1 MMAFFA
7 RYDFLLLALLFCLPP
22 LLIAA
27 ARADLRPLMRRAALL
42 ALPFALTE
50 RFFYPD
56 YWSPTFLFDLIH
68 HIGFGIEDLLFV
80 AAFGAFSATAYPA
93 LARRQIVAAGPPRP
107 RLAAALIAGSI
118 ATALL
123 LHAVGLSMYGATI
136 TAELVTLA
144 AMLRLRRDL
153 TVPALVGGLFVTAI
167 YALIGL
173 VYAAMLPGI
182 FDRVWHTEALF
193 DRSVAGIPLEELLY
207 GLVSGALATA
217 ALPAVTGQRYLREP
231 RHESLGR

>member
-1 MMAFFA
+1 MMALFA

-27 ARADLRPLMRRAALL
+27 ARTDLRPLMRRAALL

-56 YWSPTFLFDLIH
+56 YWSPTFLFDLIDQL
-68 HIGFGIEDLLFV
+68 GFGLEDLLFV
-80 AAFGAFSATAYPA
+80 AAFGAFAATAYPA
-93 LARRQIVAAGPPRP
+93 LARRQIVAAAPPQP
-107 RLAAALIAGSI
+107 RLAASLIGGSLGL
-118 ATALL
+118 ALL
-123 LHAVGLSMYGATI
+123 LHATGISMYGSTI
-136 TAELVTLA
+136 AAELAALA
-144 AMLRLRRDL
+144 LLLRMRRDL
-153 TVPALVGGLFVTAI
+153 AVPALVGGLFVTAI
-167 YALIGL
+167 YALVCLI
-173 VYAAMLPGI
+173 YAALLPGV

-217 ALPAVTGQRYLREP
+217 ALPAVTGQRYLRE
-231 RHESLGR
+231 RRYESPGR